1 MLKVETFN
9 TPIFYPYLLQLCL
22 AEIKLSQA
30 LSAHLHR
37 YHADANIPLP

>member
-22 AEIKLSQA
+22 AEITLSPA
-30 LSAHLHR
+30 LSVHLHR
-37 YHADANIPLP
+37 YHADAGIPLQ